1 MPKLSCHHV
10 NPLLESSPS
19 TLPVIQTFKILKKH
33 NNNNTSGFT
42 IAGLDNST
50 ESFAGEEDVYGSV
63 EEKMG
68 SPAYLS
74 TDVCLGQF
82 QGHLGIS
89 NCFFQFFLPRVPQR
103 SRTGATVAQ
112 PQGFEPDCTGRA
124 SSTLIRFC
132 DLDVQIYS
140 KGIYREELSWWSYHS
155 YRCY

>member
-1 MPKLSCHHV
+1 M
-10 NPLLESSPS
+10 LESSPS

-33 NNNNTSGFT
+33 NNNNNNTSGFT

-74 TDVCLGQF
+74 TDVCPRSVSRSF
-82 QGHLGIS
+82 GHLEL
-89 NCFFQFFLPRVPQR
+89 FFQFFLPRVPQR

-140 KGIYREELSWWSYHS
+140 KGIYREELS
-155 YRCY
+155 

>member
-50 ESFAGEEDVYGSV
+50 ESFAGAEDVYGSV

-68 SPAYLS
+68 SPEYLS
-74 TDVCLGQF
+74 TDVCRSVSRS
-82 QGHLGIS
+82 GIS
-89 NCFFQFFLPRVPQR
+89 SWFSTISNHGFLQFPLLMY
-103 SRTGATVAQ
+103 
-112 PQGFEPDCTGRA
+112 GR
-124 SSTLIRFC
+124 
-132 DLDVQIYS
+132 
-140 KGIYREELSWWSYHS
+140 
-155 YRCY
+155 

>member
-1 MPKLSCHHV
+1 M
-10 NPLLESSPS
+10 
-19 TLPVIQTFKILKKH
+19 
-33 NNNNTSGFT
+33 
-42 IAGLDNST
+42 
-50 ESFAGEEDVYGSV
+50 YGSV

-124 SSTLIRFC
+124 SSTLIRIC
-132 DLDVQIYS
+132 EIYVQIF
-140 KGIYREELSWWSYHS
+140 
-155 YRCY
+155 

>member
-1 MPKLSCHHV
+1 MRHLKARK
-10 NPLLESSPS
+10 NKRS
-19 TLPVIQTFKILKKH
+19 TVMHGQSRPAETVLPGSVSLGSF
-33 NNNNTSGFT
+33 
-42 IAGLDNST
+42 NST

-112 PQGFEPDCTGRA
+112 PQGFEPDCAGRA

-132 DLDVQIYS
+132 DPDVQIYS
-140 KGIYREELSWWSYHS
+140 KGIYSPGSPGTQKERPHENP
-155 YRCY
+155 